1 MTFTDNEFAFKS
13 KSTTELFRSSLL
25 FWLFSK
31 DVLVDNNMA
40 IMNATKKV
48 LGENIFNKIMKAT
61 VYGQFVAGEDKEAI
75 KVSFSRVA
83 SDLKMLPDLRK

>member
-1 MTFTDNEFAFKS
+1 
-13 KSTTELFRSSLL
+13 
-25 FWLFSK
+25 
-31 DVLVDNNMA
+31 MA

-75 KVSFSRVA
+75 KVSFSRLA